1 MRNPMVKAM
10 LTVCEGDTAPPSKQ
24 NGRPVARASQNSPAS
39 SAWSCLLPGGVSAMT
54 ERQKEAWSSVLLT
67 VFIVGMLLGG
77 LFLLRWTG
85 N

>member
-1 MRNPMVKAM
+1 
-10 LTVCEGDTAPPSKQ
+10 
-24 NGRPVARASQNSPAS
+24 
-39 SAWSCLLPGGVSAMT
+39 MT